1 MKNFLVFIVTG
12 MVLLLSLEVVA
23 QAQTDQYFINKYEF
37 GSKTYPGI
45 KTGEVYICDISTKYC
60 WELNQKTETF
70 WENLNKNAT
79 EKNFAEI
86 GWKTKRLGGNSY
98 SNDGKIIEGKRPI
111 FAKEEELLRAGFF
124 RNIDGK
130 LQSPTKI
137 GD

>member
-1 MKNFLVFIVTG
+1 MKNFSVILMIG
-12 MVLLLSLEVVA
+12 MVFLLSLEVVA
-23 QAQTDQYFINKYEF
+23 QAQNANKYSF

-45 KTGEVYICDISTKYC
+45 KPGEVYICDISTKYC

-79 EKNFAEI
+79 EKNFNEI

-111 FAKEEELLRAGFF
+111 FAKEEELLRAGFS
-124 RNIDGK
+124 RNKEGE